1 MLLSLSVTEY
11 ISSTNK
17 YHTTFGLELQR
28 QSLWPDNGRTM
39 CIFDEQFC
47 HLFSGLFTLE
57 YSWEACTFLLWLNPC
72 NSGTL
77 SLTPPVSYW
86 LHANRTFTAIQVS
99 TTCQFS
105 HWPGASH
112 LPHACCKFQL
122 KTCCNTGRG
131 KLIPWPIF
139 TFYFN
144 WKSYL
149 NGNQVTKHATS
160 EKHLIHVKHIHTTD
174 IHLLD
179 RTCEHTVIED
189 DKATTP
195 IVI

>member
-47 HLFSGLFTLE
+47 HLFSGLFTPE
-57 YSWEACTFLLWLNPC
+57 YSGEACTFLLWLNPA
-72 NSGTL
+72 TL
-77 SLTPPVSYW
+77 SFKRQSYW
-86 LHANRTFTAIQVS
+86 LHANHTFTAIQVS

-112 LPHACCKFQL
+112 LPHACCKFQH

-131 KLIPWPIF
+131 KWIPWSIF
-139 TFYFN
+139 TFSFN

-149 NGNQVTKHATS
+149 NGNQKACNLWETPYPCKT
-160 EKHLIHVKHIHTTD
+160 HT
-174 IHLLD
+174 HNW
-179 RTCEHTVIED
+179 
-189 DKATTP
+189 
-195 IVI
+195 